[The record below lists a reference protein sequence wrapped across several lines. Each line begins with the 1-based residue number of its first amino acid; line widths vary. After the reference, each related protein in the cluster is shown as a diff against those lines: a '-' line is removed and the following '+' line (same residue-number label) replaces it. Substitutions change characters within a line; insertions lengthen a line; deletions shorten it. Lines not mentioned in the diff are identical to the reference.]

1 MPFDDKDLA
10 ELEQLKEKLPLAAVL
25 FVKVEVNLD
34 SHDDDF
40 SSLHGAERVK
50 IFKKFCSKTFFR
62 FFFFKLEIGFRV
74 RVHVNISDIAIR
86 VTLRFWEPMFASH
99 VRLIIQ
105 NHLIS

>member
-40 SSLHGAERVK
+40 SSLHGAERVQN
-50 IFKKFCSKTFFR
+50 FKKLC
-62 FFFFKLEIGFRV
+62 L
-74 RVHVNISDIAIR
+74 
-86 VTLRFWEPMFASH
+86 
-99 VRLIIQ
+99 
-105 NHLIS
+105 

>member
-50 IFKKFCSKTFFR
+50 NFKYYVFEN
-62 FFFFKLEIGFRV
+62 FFFANLVLLFRV
-74 RVHVNISDIAIR
+74 RVHVSIFDIVIL

-105 NHLIS
+105 NRLIS